1 MKKVAIRCVFL
12 AILLYVMTPAAF
24 AEELE
29 FDADIDLERAAIAD
43 EIAGFQA
50 AIPDEVATLLPED
63 FFSEPLD
70 ASYALMDGATVIV
83 GHAPTKSGKIEYGE
97 GSIFIDCGAGEGG
110 KLGCLRLEDGKE
122 FYA

>member
-1 MKKVAIRCVFL
+1 MVHAGI
-12 AILLYVMTPAAF
+12 
-24 AEELE
+24 
-29 FDADIDLERAAIAD
+29 ADYDENTDLED
-43 EIAGFQA
+43 Y
-50 AIPDEVATLLPED
+50 LPED

-97 GSIFIDCGAGEGG
+97 GGIFIDCGAGEGG